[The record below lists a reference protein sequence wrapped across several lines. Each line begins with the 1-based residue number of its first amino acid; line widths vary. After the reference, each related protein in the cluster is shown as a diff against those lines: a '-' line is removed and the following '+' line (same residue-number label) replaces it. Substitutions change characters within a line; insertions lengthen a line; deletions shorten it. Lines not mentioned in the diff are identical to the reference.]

1 MTKSKTVNAKL
12 YKIQDSFIIDKDDNH
27 ALISEIVQTYNNRSG
42 NSFQEINLSQNPN
55 IDGWSARLFSF
66 TTENKAPYWHDFLT
80 SIVAE
85 ESDLNSIKI
94 QYSSFILFVFDI
106 ESIYVISKGYY
117 GHFLLQDYIDSFFG
131 MEVLARLVKKST
143 TEIKQIEQLGLF
155 GIELGSQRFFR
166 ENYSLASEDNF
177 GKIYK
182 GMLASIEKDD
192 FEKLG
197 IVQKKESTKKLSI
210 NGSSSLEVSSNFSY
224 KELVIRIMKI
234 KELINNE
241 NEEAVELNQFY
252 RLPISELRPIKV
264 GLNDALLEHAFEQYN
279 NEENI
284 DFFSPNIF
292 NYLKSVETQFY
303 NENNGVMTTIEFSSS
318 ESFQS
323 IISRLIEEELIDN
336 ENLET
341 FINSL
346 KQTKGKF
353 KLNDDGVFSFPSSLD
368 NWVCGEVEYLGK
380 KYFKMDT
387 SWYAYKE
394 SLDNYLN
401 TFFQNFDFNASNVPD
416 NLNPWLVGH
425 EGSYNESYIGAE
437 NFIVGDRAYLNH
449 IEMADI
455 IKITD
460 NHIFLYHVKKG
471 LGQDTRILINQINN
485 AARSLTYYKDEQNSS
500 GLKSYYQSLSNNH
513 YGGGNVQLLQ
523 KGITISLSE
532 TDFVNLFKSNKKISF
547 VFVYGSNSPLDIR
560 EELIN
565 TRSRIAKLSLIYL
578 IRDMKT
584 TDFQLLFEK
593 ISCP

>member
-1 MTKSKTVNAKL
+1 MAKTKTVNAKL
-12 YKIQDSFIIDKDDNH
+12 YKIQDSFILDRDDNH
-27 ALISEIVQTYNNRSG
+27 SLISEIVQTYNNKSG
-42 NSFQEINLSQNPN
+42 NSFQEINLSQNSN

-66 TTENKAPYWHDFLT
+66 TTENKAPYWQDFLT

-85 ESDLNSIKI
+85 ESDLNGIKI
-94 QYSSFILFVFDI
+94 QYSSFILFVFDT

-166 ENYSLASEDNF
+166 ENHSLASEDDF

-182 GMLASIEKDD
+182 TMLASIEKAD

-197 IVQKKESTKKLSI
+197 IVQKRESTKKLSI

-224 KELVIRIMKI
+224 NELVIRIIKI
-234 KELINNE
+234 KELLN
-241 NEEAVELNQFY
+241 NEEAVEFNQFY

-264 GLNDALLEHAFEQYN
+264 ALNDALLEHAFEQYIN
-279 NEENI
+279 GENI

-303 NENNGVMTTIEFSSS
+303 NENNAAMTKIEFSSS

-323 IISRLIEEELIDN
+323 IISHLIEEELIDN
-336 ENLET
+336 ENSET

-346 KQTKGKF
+346 KETKGEF
-353 KLNDDGVFSFPSSLD
+353 KLSDDGVFSFPSSLD

-387 SWYAYKE
+387 SWYAYRE
-394 SLDNYLN
+394 SLDNYSN
-401 TFFQNFDFNASNVPD
+401 TFFQNFDFNASAVPD

-425 EGSYNESYIGAE
+425 EGPYNESYIGTE
-437 NFIVGDRAYLNH
+437 KFIVGDQAYLNH

-455 IKITD
+455 IKVTD
-460 NHIFLYHVKKG
+460 DRIFLYHVKKG

-485 AARSLTYYKDEQNSS
+485 AARSLTYYKDEQNST
-500 GLKSYYQSLSNNH
+500 GLKSYYQSVSNKH
-513 YGGGNVQLLQ
+513 YGGGNITLLQ
-523 KGITISLSE
+523 NDITTNLSE
-532 TDFVNLFKSNKKISF
+532 TDFVNLFKSNRKFSF
-547 VFVYGSNSPLDIR
+547 VFVYGSNSPLDIK

-565 TRSRIAKLSLIYL
+565 TNSRIAKLSLIYL

-584 TDFQLLFEK
+584 TDFQLLFER